1 MVRIVIGALT
11 DASILAN
18 PSAGKNYTAMG
29 FHAAMFGYLARIFK
43 NGLVDPLDKPST
55 RKKTFERIFNF
66 MVNTFFNQAD
76 KSQEVISN
84 GCAISIIEII
94 ENVFSELTHDA

>member
-66 MVNTFFNQAD
+66 MVNTFFN
-76 KSQEVISN
+76 
-84 GCAISIIEII
+84 
-94 ENVFSELTHDA
+94 